1 MADEAMYTT
10 ADLVRI
16 FSIHPQTARRMH
28 KSGKLRG
35 FKMGQAYRWRVK
47 DVEAWI
53 EKPND
58 EGKVA

>member
-10 ADLVRI
+10 ADLARI
-16 FSIHPQTARRMH
+16 FKIHPQTARRMH

-35 FKMGQAYRWRVK
+35 FKIGQSYRWGVK

-53 EKPND
+53 EKEK
-58 EGKVA
+58 EGKE